1 MTAYQ
6 SVLHF
11 WFIESQPE
19 QWWQKDTVFD
29 QLIRNKFASLHA
41 QAKQCELYHWRTEWR
56 GRLAEIL
63 ILDQFS
69 RNLYRDSP
77 LAFVCDSMA
86 LTLAQEAVALGIDK
100 QLTAQERAFLY
111 MPYMHSESLDIHALA
126 IPLFEQNN
134 NPDTLEFE
142 MKHQRIIERF
152 GRYPH
157 RNAVLNRVSTEAE
170 LAFLQ
175 QPDAGF

>member
-1 MTAYQ
+1 MTSYQ
-6 SVLHF
+6 PVLDF
-11 WFIESQPE
+11 WFTQCRPE
-19 QWWQKDTVFD
+19 QWWQKDAVFD
-29 QLIRNKFASLHA
+29 QLIRDQFASLHA
-41 QAKQCELYHWRTEWR
+41 QAKQCELYHWRTEGR

-69 RNLYRDSP
+69 RNLYRDSS
-77 LAFVCDSMA
+77 LAFACDAMA

-111 MPYMHSESLDIHALA
+111 MPYMHSESLEIHAIA

-142 MKHQRIIERF
+142 MKHQRIIECF

-175 QPDAGF
+175 QPNAGF

>member
-1 MTAYQ
+1 M
-6 SVLHF
+6 
-11 WFIESQPE
+11 
-19 QWWQKDTVFD
+19 
-29 QLIRNKFASLHA
+29 
-41 QAKQCELYHWRTEWR
+41 
-56 GRLAEIL
+56 
-63 ILDQFS
+63 
-69 RNLYRDSP
+69 
-77 LAFVCDSMA
+77 
-86 LTLAQEAVALGIDK
+86 ALGIDK
-100 QLTAQERAFLY
+100 QLSVQERAFLC
-111 MPYMHSESLDIHALA
+111 MPYIHSESLEIHAIA

-175 QPDAGF
+175 QPNAGF

>member
-1 MTAYQ
+1 MTSYQ
-6 SVLHF
+6 PVLDF
-11 WFIESQPE
+11 WFTQCRPE
-19 QWWQKDTVFD
+19 QWWQKDAVFD
-29 QLIRNKFASLHA
+29 QLIRDQFASLHA
-41 QAKQCELYHWRTEWR
+41 QAKQCVLYHWRTEGR

-69 RNLYRDSP
+69 RNLYRDSS
-77 LAFVCDSMA
+77 LAFAYDAMA

-111 MPYMHSESLDIHALA
+111 MPYMHSESLEIHAIA

-175 QPDAGF
+175 QPNAGF